1 MQRRDAETKTLIA
14 EVREEMRDRDA
25 ANKVIISDLRS
36 EVRDRHSETRSSI
49 ATLNAQGEKHKT
61 DIIKWVVSTALGVAA
76 AAAAITIAVSRAF
89 S

>member
-1 MQRRDAETKTLIA
+1 MQRRDGETKTLIA

-25 ANKVIISDLRS
+25 ANKVIISDLR
-36 EVRDRHSETRSSI
+36 SETRSSI